1 MAGTANV
8 PVFMRI
14 GRSGET
20 FEVGTIEF
28 DINVT
33 DTEARAEPLDLPG
46 FLRAMA
52 DEIENAEQEDS
63 NDAPAHG

>member
-1 MAGTANV
+1 MTATASI

-20 FEVGTIEF
+20 FEVGTIELEA
-28 DINVT
+28 D
-33 DTEARAEPLDLPG
+33 DTVCASQAEPLDLPR

-52 DEIENAEQEDS
+52 DEIENTRQED
-63 NDAPAHG
+63 D